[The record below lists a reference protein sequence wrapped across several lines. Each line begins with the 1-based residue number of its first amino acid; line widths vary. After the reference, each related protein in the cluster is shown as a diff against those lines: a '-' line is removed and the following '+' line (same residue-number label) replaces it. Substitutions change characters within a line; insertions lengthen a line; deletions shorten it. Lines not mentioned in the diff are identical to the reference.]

1 MIPYNTD
8 APLYHPPIA
17 TVALIA
23 LNTLLFFAVPS
34 SMTELDRTL
43 PDVAGEWQ
51 QEAEFGEPVEPA
63 QDAWGEGDFKIVDAP
78 PDPAADNGNLEEP
91 PMEATDSS
99 SETSSQLTL
108 SLQYGAGLK
117 PWQWLSNFFMHQDFF
132 HLLFNM
138 IALWAFGLVVEGK
151 VGALVFLALYLGI
164 GVMQSGLEQ
173 TLMLLADAG
182 GSLGASAA
190 IFGILGIAIVWAP
203 KNDFDV
209 LWSFGFHAGSIEVPI
224 LMYGFL
230 QLALESVSVVLGRY
244 QMTSGVLHLMGM
256 ALGMG
261 VGLVWLRRRWVDC
274 EGWDLITV
282 LQGKEASIEPDH
294 ELDAQSRELVRM
306 SAKGRPA
313 RQTSGR
319 APDNPEA
326 SAAGVKPQSLTTNYR
341 RKPPATAVSTK
352 QNAHA
357 AAQTI
362 EDVEQLIG
370 SGNIAVALKLLAKLK
385 VGDRVPLIS
394 QTAHHNLVKGML
406 AGKHFSA
413 AIPYMREYIERFT
426 EHRSSMQLNLA
437 KLLLHLQ
444 RPRAAIEV
452 LRGMSQNSM
461 DGRQQSSWQELAA
474 HAQHQINEG
483 IVELSE

>member
-17 TVALIA
+17 TIALIA
-23 LNTLLFFAVPS
+23 LNTLLFLAVPS
-34 SMTELDRTL
+34 SMTKLVQTPSE
-43 PDVAGEWQ
+43 VAGEWL
-51 QEAEFGEPVEPA
+51 QEADFGEPVEPA
-63 QDAWGEGDFKIVDAP
+63 QDAWGEGDFKIVDEP
-78 PDPAADNGNLEEP
+78 PDPAVANGNLKEP
-91 PMEATDSS
+91 PVEAVDPS
-99 SETSSQLTL
+99 SEKSFQLTL

-117 PWQWLSNFFMHQDFF
+117 PWQWLSNIFMHQDFF

-151 VGALVFLALYLGI
+151 VGALVFLAIYLGI

-173 TLMLLADAG
+173 TLMLFAEAG

-244 QMTSGVLHLMGM
+244 QMSSGVMHLMGL

-261 VGLVWLRRRWVDC
+261 IGFVWLRRRWVDC

-294 ELDAQSRELVRM
+294 QLDAEARELVRT
-306 SAKGRPA
+306 STAGRPT
-313 RQTSGR
+313 RQTSRR
-319 APDNPEA
+319 APDSPQA
-326 SAAGVKPQSLTTNYR
+326 SDANKKPQPLTTNYR
-341 RKPPATAVSTK
+341 RKPTATANSSK
-352 QNAHA
+352 LSGAS
-357 AAQTI
+357 AAQSI
-362 EDVEQLIG
+362 DDVEQLIAA
-370 SGNIAVALKLLAKLK
+370 GNIVVALKLLAKLK
-385 VGDRVPLIS
+385 VGDRAPQLS
-394 QTAHHNLVKGML
+394 QAAHHNLVKGML

-413 AIPYMREYIERFT
+413 AIPYMREYIERFPA
-426 EHRSSMQLNLA
+426 HRSSMQLNQA

-452 LRGMSQNSM
+452 LRSMNKETM
-461 DGRQQSSWQELAA
+461 DGRQQSSWQELVA

>member
-17 TVALIA
+17 TLAVIV

-34 SMTELDRTL
+34 SMTELTW
-43 PDVAGEWQ
+43 PSPEVAGEWL
-51 QEAEFGEPVEPA
+51 QEAEFGEPDEPA
-63 QDAWGEGDFKIVDAP
+63 QDAWGNDDFQIMDER
-78 PDPAADNGNLEEP
+78 PDPGLANDNLEEP
-91 PMEATDSS
+91 PIEAADASS
-99 SETSSQLTL
+99 KNSSQLTL

-151 VGALVFLALYLGI
+151 VGALVFLAIYVGI
-164 GVMQSGLEQ
+164 GVVQSGLEQ
-173 TLMLLADAG
+173 TFMLLADAG

-244 QMTSGVLHLMGM
+244 QMSSGVLHLMGM
-256 ALGMG
+256 ALGIG
-261 VGLVWLRRRWVDC
+261 VGFVWLRRRWVDC

-294 ELDAQSRELVRM
+294 QLDSEARELVRK
-306 SAKGRPA
+306 STKGRPA
-313 RQTSGR
+313 RPTSAR
-319 APDNPEA
+319 AQESRQA
-326 SAAGVKPQSLTTNYR
+326 SAASAKAQPLTTNYR
-341 RKPPATAVSTK
+341 RKKTAPSAST
-352 QNAHA
+352 NLSSAS
-357 AAQTI
+357 AAQSI
-362 EDVEQLIG
+362 EDVEQLIAA
-370 SGNIAVALKLLAKLK
+370 GNIAVALKLLAKLK
-385 VGDRVPLIS
+385 VGDQAPQLS
-394 QTAHHNLVKGML
+394 QSAHHGLVKGML

-413 AIPYMREYIERFT
+413 AIPYMREYIDRFT

-444 RPRAAIEV
+444 RPRAAVEV
-452 LRGMSQNSM
+452 LRSMNKNTM
-461 DGRQQSSWQELAA
+461 DGRQQSSWQELAS